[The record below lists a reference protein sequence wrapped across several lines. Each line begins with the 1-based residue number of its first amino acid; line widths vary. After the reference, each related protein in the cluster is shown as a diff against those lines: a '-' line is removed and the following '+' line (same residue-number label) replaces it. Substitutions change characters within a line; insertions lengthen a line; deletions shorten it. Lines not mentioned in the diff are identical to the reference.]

1 MKVSFVNI
9 VVCDDE
15 KEILETI
22 KEYLNDS
29 TYNVTTYDSYE
40 KLEKII
46 KKESFSI
53 LIIDI
58 KLGSKSGIEFISKYQ
73 ELLKNTKLIY
83 ITGYDE
89 FIEDTFETNPTY
101 LLRKPLNKE
110 KINKAIS
117 KAIKELENEERF
129 LFVKYLNETIKLKQK
144 DILYIESDGRK
155 VNIYMKDKKIS
166 TYAKL
171 SSLEEELSHE
181 FLRIH
186 KSFVVNLRHV
196 SIYKINKITL
206 DNDKEISISRTYQ
219 QKIKSIIVSFLRG
232 E

>member
-1 MKVSFVNI
+1 MNI
-9 VVCDDE
+9 AICDDE
-15 KEILETI
+15 QEILDSI
-22 KEYLNDS
+22 KNYLND
-29 TYNVTTYDSYE
+29 TNYNIMTYDSYE
-40 KLEKII
+40 KLDKAI
-46 KKESFSI
+46 KKESFNI
-53 LIIDI
+53 LVMDI
-58 KLGSKSGIEFISKYQ
+58 KLESKSGIEFISKHQ
-73 ELLKNTKLIY
+73 KLLKNTKIIY

-110 KINKAIS
+110 KMNKAIS
-117 KAIKELENEERF
+117 KAIKELEIDERF
-129 LFVKYLNETIKLKQK
+129 LFVKHLNETIKIKQK

-155 VNIYMKDKKIS
+155 VNIYFKDKKIS

-171 SSLEEELSHE
+171 SSLEEELSYE

-186 KSFVVNLRHV
+186 KSFIVNLRHV
-196 SIYKINKITL
+196 SVYKINKITL

>member
-1 MKVSFVNI
+1 MNI

-22 KEYLNDS
+22 KEYLKDS

-40 KLEKII
+40 NLEKII
-46 KKESFSI
+46 KKDSFNI
-53 LIIDI
+53 LIMDI

-73 ELLKNTKLIY
+73 ELLKNTKIIY

-117 KAIKELENEERF
+117 KAIKELKNEEIF
-129 LFVKYLNETIKLKQK
+129 LFVKHLNETIKLKQK

-155 VNIYMKDKKIS
+155 VNIYLKDKKIS

-171 SSLEEELSHE
+171 SALEEELSHQ
-181 FLRIH
+181 FLRVH
-186 KSFVVNLRHV
+186 KSFIVNLRHV
-196 SIYKINKITL
+196 IVYKINKITL
-206 DNDKEISISRTYQ
+206 DNGKEISISRTYQ